1 MKMWYICKME
11 TREIIKAIKKLP
23 VSPRIL
29 IIEQTLK
36 TIRENETAK
45 QMEKAANTLLR
56 DYESN
61 RELTEFTALV
71 SKYDPSVKKDS

>member
-1 MKMWYICKME
+1 ME

-23 VSPRIL
+23 VSKRIL

-36 TIRENETAK
+36 TIRENETGK

-61 RELTEFTALV
+61 RELTEFTALD
-71 SKYDPSVKKDS
+71 YEAFYEAR